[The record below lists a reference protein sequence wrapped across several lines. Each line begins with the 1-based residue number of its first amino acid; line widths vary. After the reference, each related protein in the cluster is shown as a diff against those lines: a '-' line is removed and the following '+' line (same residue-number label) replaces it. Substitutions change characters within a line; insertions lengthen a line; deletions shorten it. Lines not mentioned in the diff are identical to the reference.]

1 MIGIILINYHSENEV
16 LDYLK
21 HEISKISYPYKVV
34 IVNNSSDA
42 ENELILTDLLQ
53 KDGQVRLDEDY
64 FIINGGSNLGYAKAN
79 NLGARFLMDRFPIEH
94 FLFSNADIEIQ
105 NGNDIDLL
113 IKRLESSDK
122 IGGIGPRVIG
132 KKGEEQSPHTYIPFC
147 RYIGWYLLKPLKGKV
162 SLLKMK
168 PDKNQKVDGV
178 NGRKCYWVS
187 GCFMLV
193 KAQNFIDAG
202 MFDPY
207 TFLYCE
213 EKILSERF
221 LKNGHQFYFEP
232 VAIIHHNQDDKQ
244 TDERK
249 KEMANMIFNNDCYYY
264 QTYRGVPDFLIRF
277 LRMIRKI
284 WN

>member
-34 IVNNSSDA
+34 IVNNSADTESKR
-42 ENELILTDLLQ
+42 ILTNLL
-53 KDGQVRLDEDY
+53 LEDEHVKLNKNI
-64 FIINGGSNLGYAKAN
+64 FIINAESNLGYAKAN
-79 NLGARFLMDRFPIEH
+79 NLGARFLKDRFPIDYY
-94 FLFSNADIEIQ
+94 LFSNTDIEIQ

-113 IKRLESSDK
+113 IKHLESSDK

-132 KKGEEQSPHTYIPFC
+132 KKGEDQSPHTYIPFC
-147 RYIGWYLLKPLKGKV
+147 RYFAWYLLKPLKGKI
-162 SLLKMK
+162 SMLRMK
-168 PDKNQKVDGV
+168 PNENERDNSI
-178 NGRKCYWVS
+178 NGSWCYWVS
-187 GCFMLV
+187 GCFILV

-213 EKILSERF
+213 EKILAEKF
-221 LKNGHQFYFEP
+221 LKNGHQFYYEP
-232 VAIIHHNQDDKQ
+232 AVVIHHNQDNKQ

-264 QTYRGVPDFLIRF
+264 QTYRGVPGFLIR
-277 LRMIRKI
+277 LIRIIRKI